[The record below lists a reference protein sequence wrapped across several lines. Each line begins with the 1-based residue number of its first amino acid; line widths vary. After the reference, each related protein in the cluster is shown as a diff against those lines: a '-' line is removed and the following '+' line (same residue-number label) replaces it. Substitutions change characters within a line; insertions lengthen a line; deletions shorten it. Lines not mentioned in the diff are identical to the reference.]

1 MPIPNPI
8 GAPATRPQPHAG
20 PRVELDLELPS
31 GGAAPFDLA
40 AAVCSHGL
48 FMMAPNRWDP
58 AARALERPLR
68 LASDRSTSLLARVSA
83 HPARL
88 GTALLVAVHGVDA
101 LSSLDKDYIL
111 EQVRRMLRLSE
122 EDGAAVA
129 EFQVMHAAARE
140 AGFGRIFRSP
150 TLFEDMVKCILLCNC
165 QWTRTLS
172 MAAALCELQLELQC
186 SSSAEDFQSRTPPIG
201 EHKRKRGERQNVR
214 VKLETRFAEDNSE
227 GPKLAC
233 GTSNDV
239 THSETDENLSSFP
252 SGTSET
258 GVQMGQCDTSEL
270 GLNDAPGLE
279 DCIGDFPTPEELAN
293 LDEGFLAKRCSL
305 GYRAKRIVMLARG
318 IIEGKVCLQKLE
330 EMCQISVPVAEEVST
345 IESAYERLNKELS
358 AISGFGPFTR
368 ANVLMCMGFN
378 HMIPAD
384 TETIRHLK
392 QVHKRAST
400 ISSVHQELDKIYGK
414 YAPFQFLAYWFELWG
429 FYDKQFGKISDMEP
443 SNYRL
448 FTASHLK
455 KERKKKLEESRAE

>member
-1 MPIPNPI
+1 MPIPNPT
-8 GAPATRPQPHAG
+8 GDPAARPQTHAG
-20 PRVELDLELPS
+20 SRVEMELLLPT

-58 AARALERPLR
+58 AARALVRPLR
-68 LASDRSTSLLARVSA
+68 LASDRSVSLLVRVSA
-83 HPARL
+83 HPACP
-88 GTALLVAVHGVDA
+88 GAALLVAVEGADA
-101 LSSLDKDYIL
+101 LSSLDQDNIL

-122 EDGAAVA
+122 VDGAAVA
-129 EFQVMHAAARE
+129 EFQAMHAAARE
-140 AGFGRIFRSP
+140 EGFGRIFRSP

-172 MAAALCELQLELQC
+172 MASALCELQLELHC
-186 SSSAEDFQSRTPPIG
+186 SSSIEDFQSRTPPIM
-201 EHKRKRGERQNVR
+201 ERKRKHGDRQSVR
-214 VKLETRFAEDNSE
+214 VKLETRFAEDTLESST
-227 GPKLAC
+227 LSS
-233 GTSNDV
+233 GTSHDL
-239 THSETDENLSSFP
+239 THSETNENLSSLP
-252 SGTSET
+252 SVASE
-258 GVQMGQCDTSEL
+258 QCSDTSKL
-270 GLNDAPGLE
+270 SLNNAPGAE

-293 LDEGFLAKRCSL
+293 LDEDILAKRCNL

-318 IIEGKVCLQKLE
+318 IVEGNVCLQKLE
-330 EMCQISVPVAEEVST
+330 EMCKISVPAAEEVST
-345 IESAYERLNKELS
+345 IEPTYERLNKELS

-378 HMIPAD
+378 HRIPAD

-392 QVHKRAST
+392 QIHKRAST
-400 ISSVHQELDKIYGK
+400 IESVHRELDKIYGK

-455 KERKKKLEESRAE
+455 KAKN